1 MTPPK
6 LFTIVQQPA
15 SANKQDSYQVEQSLL
30 GSTEVQEW
38 KVDLA
43 AEEESLSAT
52 PSCKCIPS
60 SDVIIKCVLD
70 VSEGNALGPSTDHV
84 TVLPSVPPT
93 GVVTSHSLVADS
105 NHMTKVSYEFHLR
118 HRT

>member
-1 MTPPK
+1 M
-6 LFTIVQQPA
+6 A

-52 PSCKCIPS
+52 PSF
-60 SDVIIKCVLD
+60 L
-70 VSEGNALGPSTDHV
+70 SEGNALGPSTDHV

-93 GVVTSHSLVADS
+93 GVVTSHSLVTDS

-118 HRT
+118 RRT